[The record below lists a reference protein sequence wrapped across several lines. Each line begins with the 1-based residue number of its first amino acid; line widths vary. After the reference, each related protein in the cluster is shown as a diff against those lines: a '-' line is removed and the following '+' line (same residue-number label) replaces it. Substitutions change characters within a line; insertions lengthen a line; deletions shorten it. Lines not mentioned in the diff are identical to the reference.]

1 MKQKKLIKRSKDGS
15 ISYDDLTK
23 IRKLLKL
30 ATKELRKIAQLR
42 DIDTTNVTKTK
53 FDRYVIKISSKY

>member
-1 MKQKKLIKRSKDGS
+1 MKQNKLIKRSKDGS

>member
-30 ATKELRKIAQLR
+30 ATKELRKIAQLG

>member
-1 MKQKKLIKRSKDGS
+1 MKQKKLFKRSKDGS

-30 ATKELRKIAQLR
+30 ATKELRKIAQLG

>member
-15 ISYDDLTK
+15 ISYDDPTK